1 MVERYSYLDLLE
13 GFPYLHVLE
22 DIPYFDL
29 SEGFP
34 YLDLLEGIP
43 YLVGR
48 SFPVLLNVFHLVRR
62 LQTSR
67 NMLEIEFESRY
78 L

>member
-43 YLVGR
+43 YLVKR
-48 SFPVLLNVFHLVRR
+48 SFPVLLKCIPSSSAPPNLKEHA
-62 LQTSR
+62 
-67 NMLEIEFESRY
+67 
-78 L
+78 